1 MLENAT
7 ETPREGLGS
16 RVVWLFVG
24 GATGQLATL
33 FLNVILARL
42 LGQAE
47 YGTYRQLLLVHG
59 LMAPIFT
66 IALPASALYFLA
78 REDTAEG
85 RKRFVTQTLLLL
97 GILGAIMGCVMFG
110 GARFFSVYFNN
121 SGLYGYLRIFAVYP
135 AFMLASS
142 FFSPT
147 MIALGRAKISAI
159 YAASTAII
167 KVGIV
172 LLALLITRD
181 LIVIT
186 IAILLAA
193 LVDLALALG
202 LTSRVLG
209 FSSIK
214 GINPSAYLAQLAYC
228 VPLGLA
234 AVVYRWGL
242 SIDQLWISTFFDPSI
257 YAIYAVGAIEV
268 PFIGLLQASV
278 NNVVLPEV
286 ARLYEQRDRAAIIK
300 LWQTAIARTA
310 LIMFPILFLL
320 MLTSHDLIILLFS
333 EKYQASVVI
342 FRIYLLMIPLRLIT
356 FGLLLRAAGKTKYD
370 FWGSLIALASNAAL
384 GFLLVKFIGISGPAW
399 STVFSLF
406 LLIGYLVVMT
416 RRCLHFSFR
425 ELIPIGILVKYVI
438 IGVLTSSIV
447 YAINTVLLNKLIQGA
462 RLLQLLVTC
471 MLFGAFY
478 ALILYKI
485 SPADLGI
492 LLNKLRSWKVRILS
506 SFNAYPRR

>member
-24 GATGQLATL
+24 GAIGQVAALL
-33 FLNVILARL
+33 LNILLARL

-172 LLALLITRD
+172 LVALLITRD
-181 LIVIT
+181 LIIII

-209 FSSIK
+209 FSTIK
-214 GINPSAYLAQLAYC
+214 EINPSAYLAQLAYC

-310 LIMFPILFLL
+310 LIMFPIFFLL

-370 FWGSLIALASNAAL
+370 FWGSLVALASNAAL

-399 STVFSLF
+399 STVFSL
-406 LLIGYLVVMT
+406 LLLVVYLLMMT
-416 RRCLHFSFR
+416 SRYLHFR
-425 ELIPIGILVKYVI
+425 LGDLLPTRIILKYVLMGI
-438 IGVLTSSIV
+438 ITSLGVIIIDVAFLG
-447 YAINTVLLNKLIQGA
+447 KLIQEM
-462 RLLQLLVTC
+462 RLFKLLGTAS
-471 MLFGAFY
+471 LFIVFY
-478 ALILYKI
+478 TLILYKM
-485 SPADLGI
+485 SPADFRI
-492 LLNKLRSWKVRILS
+492 LLNWARFRRTGLLS
-506 SFNAYPRR
+506 RKSVNPRE